1 MRRARPS
8 PGVIAA
14 SAVLALASVPGL
26 SCSGAPDGS
35 STLLARLER
44 MAFVPPGTCV
54 LLPDTLRVDCSTQR
68 ALLVD
73 RFEITRGE
81 WLAWLDERGEDV
93 PARRSLAF
101 WPKGPALLHP
111 ATGMTLEEARAFAA
125 GEGLRLLTAREW
137 VRVAVGTRAQEWPW
151 GPFPAKSVTN
161 TLDLRL
167 SRLAPVGTFES
178 GSTSLGVYDL
188 LGNAAEWVEGLIPA
202 PDGRTTDERTWVM
215 GGSYLSHKRPIYLP
229 EKGDA
234 LQVGFNAVVLDPRA
248 RTRDV
253 GFRVAAEAREW
264 LLAHAADLP
273 VGASA
278 RERLEA
284 IGARWGRSA
293 VPLLRELAEG
303 SPAPSLARL
312 LAGAQR

>member
-1 MRRARPS
+1 
-8 PGVIAA
+8 
-14 SAVLALASVPGL
+14 VPGL
-26 SCSGAPDGS
+26 SCGGEPERP

-54 LLPDTLRVDCSTQR
+54 LLPDTLRIDCSMQR

-73 RFEITRGE
+73 RFEVTRGE
-81 WLAWLDERGEDV
+81 WLAWLDGRGEGV
-93 PARRSLAF
+93 PARRSVAF
-101 WPKGPALLHP
+101 WQRGSAPLHP

-125 GEGLRLLTAREW
+125 GEGLRLLSAREW

-161 TLDLRL
+161 TLDLGL
-167 SRLAPVGTFES
+167 SRLAPVGSFES

-188 LGNAAEWVEGLIPA
+188 LGNAAEWVEGVIPE
-202 PDGRTTDERTWVM
+202 PDGRTYDDRTWAM
-215 GGSYLSHKRPIYLP
+215 GGSYLSHKRPTYFP
-229 EKGDA
+229 VTGDA

-248 RTRDV
+248 RARDV
-253 GFRVAAEAREW
+253 GFRVGADAREW
-264 LLAHAADLP
+264 LRSHAAELP
-273 VGASA
+273 GGARA

-284 IGARWGRSA
+284 IGERWGRSA
-293 VPLLRELAEG
+293 VPLLRELTEA
-303 SPAPSLARL
+303 SAAPSLAGL